1 MEALKQFEKQKYLN
15 IETFRK
21 NGQGVKTPVWF
32 VQEGETLRVWTNAG
46 AGKIKRIRNNGS
58 VRVMPSTVA
67 GEPLGDWVDAQ
78 AIAEDAPEAINHVA
92 ALMRKK
98 YGLQFLFFNGLGK
111 IRKSKTAVIKLTLS

>member
-78 AIAEDAPEAINHVA
+78 AIAEDAPEAVNHVA